1 MKKILFVFGTRPE
14 AIKMIPVIKQMQD
27 AGCKMQVKICVTAQ
41 HRNLLDE
48 VLDIFQ
54 VTPDYDLNIMTENQS
69 LFQITIS
76 VLRHLEPILKKEK
89 PDMVLV
95 HGDTTT
101 TFAAA
106 LASYYL
112 KIPIGH
118 VEAGLR
124 SYDKFNPYP
133 EEINRR
139 LTDAISDI
147 YFCPTLTAKQA
158 LLKENINTKNIFI
171 TGNTV
176 IDALYMILKKKHEF
190 QNPTLKIFFNSQL
203 STLNSQL
210 ILVTAHR
217 RENFGKPIENIC
229 NAIKK
234 IVGEFPDCKIVYPV
248 HPNPNIKIPVH
259 KILGHLENVYLV
271 PPLNYPDFANLIK
284 ISYLILTD
292 SGGLQEEAPSLGKPV
307 LVMRCVTERQE
318 AVVSGTVKLVGTDE
332 KIIFKEA
339 KKLLTDKK
347 EYNKIAKSTNPY
359 GDGFA
364 AKRTVDFINYYFG
377 LSDKR
382 PGEFYARTEKIQ

>member
-14 AIKMIPVIKQMQD
+14 AIKMVPLIRQLLIFDSQFSIK
-27 AGCKMQVKICVTAQ
+27 VCVTAQ

-54 VTPDYDLNIMTENQS
+54 VVPDYDLNIMTENQS

-76 VLRHLEPILKKEK
+76 VLKKLEPILKKEK

-112 KIPIGH
+112 KIPVGH

-147 YFCPTLTAKQA
+147 YFCPTLTAKRA
-158 LLKENINTKNIFI
+158 LLKENINPKNIFI

-176 IDALYMILKKKHEF
+176 IDALYMILKKKHKF
-190 QNPTLKIFFNSQL
+190 QNPTLKKVF
-203 STLNSQL
+203 STRYSLLAIRL

-234 IVGEFPDCKIVYPV
+234 ISREFPDCKIFYPV

-259 KILGHLENVYLV
+259 KILKHLKNVYLV
-271 PPLNYPDFANLIK
+271 PPLNYSDLANLMK

-307 LVMRCVTERQE
+307 LVMRCVTERPE
-318 AVVSGTVKLVGTDE
+318 AVGAGTVKLVGTDE
-332 KIIFKEA
+332 KTIFKEV
-339 KKLLTDKK
+339 KKLLTDKS
-347 EYNKIAKSTNPY
+347 EYNKMAKSTNPY

-364 AKRTVDFINYYFG
+364 AKRTVDFIKYYFG
-377 LSDKR
+377 LK
-382 PGEFYARTEKIQ
+382 T

>member
-14 AIKMIPVIKQMQD
+14 AIKMVPLIRQLLIFDSQFSIK
-27 AGCKMQVKICVTAQ
+27 VCVTAQ

-54 VTPDYDLNIMTENQS
+54 VVPDYDLNIMTANQS

-76 VLRHLEPILKKEK
+76 VLKKLEPILKKEK

-112 KIPIGH
+112 KIPVGH

-147 YFCPTLTAKQA
+147 YFCPTLTAKRA
-158 LLKENINTKNIFI
+158 LLKENINPKNIFI

-176 IDALYMILKKKHEF
+176 IDALYMILKKKHKF
-190 QNPTLKIFFNSQL
+190 QNPTLKKVF
-203 STLNSQL
+203 STRYSLLAIRL

-234 IVGEFPDCKIVYPV
+234 ISREFPDCKIFYPV

-259 KILGHLENVYLV
+259 KILKHLKNVYLV
-271 PPLNYPDFANLIK
+271 PPLNYSDLANLMK

-307 LVMRCVTERQE
+307 LVMRCVTERPE
-318 AVVSGTVKLVGTDE
+318 AVGAGTVKLVGTDE
-332 KIIFKEA
+332 KTIFKEV
-339 KKLLTDKK
+339 KKLLTDKS
-347 EYNKIAKSTNPY
+347 EYNKMAKSTNPY

-364 AKRTVDFINYYFG
+364 AKRTVDFIKYYFG
-377 LSDKR
+377 LKTKR
-382 PGEFYARTEKIQ
+382 NVIKEFA

>member
-14 AIKMIPVIKQMQD
+14 AIKMVPLIRQLLIFDSQFSIK
-27 AGCKMQVKICVTAQ
+27 VCVTAQ

-54 VTPDYDLNIMTENQS
+54 VVPDYDLNIMTENQS

-76 VLRHLEPILKKEK
+76 VLKKLEPILKKEK

-112 KIPIGH
+112 KIPVGH

-147 YFCPTLTAKQA
+147 YFCPTLTAKRA
-158 LLKENINTKNIFI
+158 LLKENINPKNIFI

-176 IDALYMILKKKHEF
+176 IDALYMILKKKHKF
-190 QNPTLKIFFNSQL
+190 QNPTLKKVF
-203 STLNSQL
+203 STRYSLLAIRL

-234 IVGEFPDCKIVYPV
+234 ISREFPDCKIFYPV

-259 KILGHLENVYLV
+259 KILKHLKNVYLV
-271 PPLNYPDFANLIK
+271 PPLNYSDLANLMK

-307 LVMRCVTERQE
+307 LVMRCVTERPE
-318 AVVSGTVKLVGTDE
+318 AVGAGTVKLVGTDE
-332 KIIFKEA
+332 KTIFKEV
-339 KKLLTDKK
+339 KKLLTDKS
-347 EYNKIAKSTNPY
+347 EYNKMAKSTNPY

-364 AKRTVDFINYYFG
+364 AKRTVDFIKYYFG
-377 LSDKR
+377 LKTKR
-382 PGEFYARTEKIQ
+382 NVAPQFIGG

>member
-14 AIKMIPVIKQMQD
+14 AIKMVPLIRQLLIFDSQFSIK
-27 AGCKMQVKICVTAQ
+27 VCVTAQ

-54 VTPDYDLNIMTENQS
+54 VVPDYDLNIMTANQS

-76 VLRHLEPILKKEK
+76 VLKKLEPILKKEK

-112 KIPIGH
+112 KIPVGH

-147 YFCPTLTAKQA
+147 YFCPTLTAKRA
-158 LLKENINTKNIFI
+158 LLKENINPKNIFI

-176 IDALYMILKKKHEF
+176 IDALYMILKKKHKF
-190 QNPTLKIFFNSQL
+190 QNPTLKKVF
-203 STLNSQL
+203 STRYSLLAIRL

-234 IVGEFPDCKIVYPV
+234 ISREFPDCKIFYPV

-259 KILGHLENVYLV
+259 KILKHLKNVYLV
-271 PPLNYPDFANLIK
+271 PPLNYSDLANLMK

-307 LVMRCVTERQE
+307 LVMRCVTERPE
-318 AVVSGTVKLVGTDE
+318 AVGAGTVKLVGTDE
-332 KIIFKEA
+332 KTIFKEV
-339 KKLLTDKK
+339 KKLLTDKS
-347 EYNKIAKSTNPY
+347 EYNKMAKSTNPY

-364 AKRTVDFINYYFG
+364 AIRTVDFIKYYFG
-377 LSDKR
+377 LKTKR
-382 PGEFYARTEKIQ
+382 NVAPQFIGG

>member
-14 AIKMIPVIKQMQD
+14 AIKMVPLIRQLLIFDSQFSIK
-27 AGCKMQVKICVTAQ
+27 VCVTAQ

-54 VTPDYDLNIMTENQS
+54 VVPDYDLNIMTANQS

-76 VLRHLEPILKKEK
+76 VLKKLEPILKKEK

-112 KIPIGH
+112 KIPVGH

-147 YFCPTLTAKQA
+147 YFCPTLTAKRA
-158 LLKENINTKNIFI
+158 LLKENINPKNIFI

-176 IDALYMILKKKHEF
+176 IDALYMILKKKHKF
-190 QNPTLKIFFNSQL
+190 QNPTLKKVF
-203 STLNSQL
+203 STRYSLLAIRL

-234 IVGEFPDCKIVYPV
+234 ISREFPDCKIFYPV

-259 KILGHLENVYLV
+259 KILKHLKNVYLV
-271 PPLNYPDFANLIK
+271 PPLNYSDLANLMK

-307 LVMRCVTERQE
+307 LVMRCVTERPE
-318 AVVSGTVKLVGTDE
+318 AVGAGTVKLVGTDE
-332 KIIFKEA
+332 KTIFKEV
-339 KKLLTDKK
+339 KKLLTDKS
-347 EYNKIAKSTNPY
+347 EYNKMAKSTNPY

-364 AKRTVDFINYYFG
+364 AKRTVDFIKYYFG
-377 LSDKR
+377 LKTKR
-382 PGEFYARTEKIQ
+382 NVAPQFIGG

>member
-14 AIKMIPVIKQMQD
+14 AIKMAPVIKELRVHSSEFR
-27 AGCKMQVKICVTAQ
+27 AKVCVTAQ

-54 VTPDYDLNIMTENQS
+54 VVPDYDLNIMTANQS

-76 VLRHLEPILKKEK
+76 VLKKLEPILKKEK

-112 KIPIGH
+112 KIPVGH

-147 YFCPTLTAKQA
+147 YFCPTLTAKRA
-158 LLKENINTKNIFI
+158 LLKENINPKNIFI

-176 IDALYMILKKKHEF
+176 IDALYMILKKKHKF
-190 QNPTLKIFFNSQL
+190 QNPTLKKVF
-203 STLNSQL
+203 STRYSLLATRL

-234 IVGEFPDCKIVYPV
+234 ISREFPDCKIFYPV

-259 KILGHLENVYLV
+259 KILKHLKNVYLV
-271 PPLNYPDFANLIK
+271 PPLNYSDLANLMK

-307 LVMRCVTERQE
+307 LVMRCVTERPE
-318 AVVSGTVKLVGTDE
+318 AVGAGTVKLVGTDE
-332 KIIFKEA
+332 KTIFKEV
-339 KKLLTDKK
+339 KKLLTDKS
-347 EYNKIAKSTNPY
+347 EYNKMAKSTNPY

-364 AKRTVDFINYYFG
+364 AKRTVDFIKYYFG
-377 LSDKR
+377 LKTKR
-382 PGEFYARTEKIQ
+382 NVAPQFIGG